1 MVPKKGDLTTF
12 LAISPYCMMT
22 RFTRVA
28 EVMGLTGVMWETR
41 VTTEASKEA
50 EDKEEKKKKEEEDEM
65 EMMSPWRDKQINNN
79 NER

>member
-1 MVPKKGDLTTF
+1 M
-12 LAISPYCMMT
+12 
-22 RFTRVA
+22 
-28 EVMGLTGVMWETR
+28 TGVMWETR

>member
-50 EDKEEKKKKEEEDEM
+50 DKIKRRRRKRRRRM
-65 EMMSPWRDKQINNN
+65 RWR
-79 NER
+79 